1 MKLDITQKQLEFI
14 MDECKKS
21 LEFGD
26 YFDAYDHELCG
37 LDTNTTLYL
46 VAVTTLLHNCVTLK
60 ETNK

>member
-26 YFDAYDHELCG
+26 YFDAYQSNCG
-37 LDTNTTLYL
+37 LDTNTTLHL
-46 VAVTTLLHNCVTLK
+46 VAITTLLHNCVTLW

>member
-1 MKLDITQKQLEFI
+1 

-26 YFDAYDHELCG
+26 YFDAYESNCG
-37 LDTNTTLYL
+37 LDTNTTLHL
-46 VAVTTLLHNCVTLK
+46 VAITTLLHNCVTLR